1 MAQLK
6 SNFPSAPGKSGVD
19 AVLKTA
25 VTAGNTLISV
35 VSGLLASFLILF
47 SGYVLYDTFY
57 TQNAAF
63 TNSWELLKYKPEIIE
78 DGVSPLSGT
87 DTLLASKLAAINKDY
102 RAWLT
107 LYDTLIDYPVL
118 QGPNDLYY
126 ASHDVFGNTSL
137 TGSIYLAASNGP
149 DLSDNY
155 NLIYGHHMDNG
166 AMFGALDKYGE
177 ADYFQSYR
185 DGILITHN
193 RLLDLH
199 VFAAIDT
206 DAYEAKIYR
215 VGTRNLT
222 EILDYAETTARQI
235 DAADVA
241 ALREEIENG
250 GSPQIVALSTCRDAT
265 TSGRFV
271 VLATMTAR
279 ERVVVN
285 ADNVHAVYDA
295 QTHTY
300 EASVSIEDGT
310 KVEYSTDGGRT
321 WSEDPPTYRNAG
333 ETTIYVR
340 ATNSIYGTSTSVV
353 TVTVDPAPVTVRAD
367 DLSKVYSQS
376 DPTLT
381 ATVTGVLDDFR
392 IDYTVV
398 RQGVGDD
405 ETVGTYDDAI
415 VVTGEERQGNYIVT
429 YETGSFTIEKSSG
442 LTVTGTDTIGVY
454 DGQPHS
460 VPATVNVPGN
470 DTTVVYSTDGGVT
483 WTPDPPS
490 FTNAGE
496 YTVIVRASNPN
507 YYDSEDEITVTITRR
522 EAVVTASNL
531 SKIYGDEDPVL
542 TATVSGVIDGAEIEY
557 TISRPGAGSDENVG
571 GYAGAIIPSGKA
583 EQGNYTVRY
592 VAGDFTVTPAND
604 LTLSLDVFDGVYD
617 GQPHSVIGT
626 PNIPEGTTV
635 EYSTDG
641 GTTWTTTPPELKD
654 VGELPVIVRAT
665 NQNYETATASA
676 TLRIEP
682 AAVTVRA
689 NNVSKQFGAE
699 EPEYT
704 ATVTGVI
711 DGFEIQYT
719 ITRPSAGRYEDVGTY
734 SDAIVP
740 TGPARQGNYT
750 VTYEAADFTV
760 TPSTALNVLVEGYS
774 GVYDGEPH
782 GVTASASVTYGTTIE
797 YSTDGGAT
805 WTTTPPTLRDV
816 GELTVTVRATNPG
829 FVTATQTVT
838 ITLTRRTVTVT
849 ADPVSFTEGEE
860 EPEYTATVENLVE
873 GDSITY
879 TVVRANPD
887 DTAPGIY
894 ENAIVP
900 VGEEI
905 QGNFTVTYVAADLE
919 ILEAEQP
926 PVVVPPDTESP
937 VTNPPDTQPP
947 VTETPDTEPPVTEPP
962 VTGTPDTEPP
972 VTNPPVTQPPV
983 TQPPVTQPP
992 VTQPPVTQP
1001 PVTQPP
1007 VTQPPDTEPP
1017 VTNPP
1022 DTEPPETTGRIGEE
1036 IGDNDTPL
1044 TRFFDRFTPTG
1055 STYGRNAWALVNL
1068 ICVIVAIYV
1077 LLPLMHLKAK
1087 FGRAKMMRRVNDA
1100 KKNLRTAEKLAEKEQ
1115 RERDRIERLALE
1127 NRRKAGEDADPNAN
1141 PADPNAKPTDT
1152 PKTPDDK
1159 PDPNDPK
1166 AAKTVGLSD
1175 ALRAIVTDEEFSDAV
1190 DALYYQVK
1198 KFIRRFRI
1206 GLLIE
1211 VIDVILAVLTFIWTE
1226 NLRTP
1231 MVLIDRWTPLMILFF
1246 AICWFVDVRLARY
1259 RGEVLAEE
1267 EEEELEQQTQE
1278 LKEQIEQQKK
1288 ENREASRALKKAQR
1302 EADKAGGAD
1311 APKPPTDPTS
1321 GAT

>member
-6 SNFPSAPGKSGVD
+6 SNFPSAPGKTGVNS
-19 AVLKTA
+19 VLKTA

-35 VSGLLASFLILF
+35 VSGLLAAFLILF

-63 TNSWELLKYKPEIIE
+63 SNSWELLKYKPEIIE
-78 DGVSPLSGT
+78 DGASPLSGA
-87 DTLLASKLAAINKDY
+87 DTLAAINKDY

-137 TGSIYLAASNGP
+137 TGSIYLAASNSP

-166 AMFGALDKYGE
+166 AMFGALDKYAE
-177 ADYFQSYR
+177 ADYFSSYR
-185 DGILITHN
+185 EGIIVTYN
-193 RLLDLH
+193 RLFDLH
-199 VFAAIDT
+199 VFAAINT
-206 DAYEAKIYR
+206 DAYESKIYR
-215 VGTRNLT
+215 VGARNLT
-222 EILDYAETTARQI
+222 EILDYAETAAVQI

-241 ALREEIENG
+241 SLRTEIGNG
-250 GSPQIVALSTCRDAT
+250 GSPQIVALSTCHDAT

-285 ADNVHAVYDA
+285 ADNIHTVYDA

-300 EASVSIEDGT
+300 EASVTIEDGT
-310 KVEYSTDGGRT
+310 KIEYSTDGGRT
-321 WSEDPPTYRNAG
+321 WSESKPTYRDAG

-340 ATNSIYGTSTSVV
+340 ATNPIYGTSTVAA

-367 DLSKVYSQS
+367 NLSKAYSQG
-376 DPTLT
+376 DPALT

-392 IDYTVV
+392 IDYEVV
-398 RQGVGDD
+398 RQGVGTD
-405 ETVGTYDDAI
+405 ENVGVYPDVLVPSGDA
-415 VVTGEERQGNYIVT
+415 RQGNYAVT
-429 YETGSFTIEKSSG
+429 YEPGSFTIEKSTG
-442 LTVTGTDTIGVY
+442 LTVTGTDYTGVY

-460 VPATVNVPGN
+460 VPATPNVPGD
-470 DTTVVYSTDGGVT
+470 DTTVEYSTDGGVT

-490 FTNAGE
+490 FTDAGE
-496 YTVIVRASNPN
+496 YTVTVRATNPN
-507 YYDSEDEITVTITRR
+507 YYDSEDEITVTISRR

-531 SKIYGDEDPVL
+531 SKVYGADDPTL
-542 TATVSGVIDGAEIEY
+542 TATVSGVIDGAEIVY

-571 GYAGAIIPSGKA
+571 GYAGAIVPTGA
-583 EQGNYTVRY
+583 AVQGNYTVRY

-604 LTLSLDVFDGVYD
+604 LTLTLDVFDGVYD

-626 PNIPEGTTV
+626 PNIPDGTTV

-641 GTTWTTTPPELKD
+641 GATWTTTPPELTD
-654 VGELPVIVRAT
+654 VGELPVTVRAT
-665 NQNYETATASA
+665 NPNYEPVTGSA
-676 TLRIEP
+676 TLRVEP

-711 DGFEIQYT
+711 DDFEIQYT

-760 TPSTALNVLVEGYS
+760 TLSTALNVLVEGYS

-937 VTNPPDTQPP
+937 VTNPPDTEPP
-947 VTETPDTEPPVTEPP
+947 VTNPPDTEPPVTNPP
-962 VTGTPDTEPP
+962 VTDPPVTNPPVTNPP

-983 TQPPVTQPP
+983 TNPPVTN
-992 VTQPPVTQP
+992 
-1001 PVTQPP
+1001 
-1007 VTQPPDTEPP
+1007 PP

-1022 DTEPPETTGRIGEE
+1022 DTEPPVTTSRAGEE
-1036 IGDNDTPL
+1036 IGDNETPL
-1044 TRFFDRFTPTG
+1044 SRFFDRFTPTG
-1055 STYGRNAWALVNL
+1055 SSYGRNAWALVNL

-1100 KKNLRTAEKLAEKEQ
+1100 KKNLRTAEKLAEKEKLE
-1115 RERDRIERLALE
+1115 RERIERLALE
-1127 NRRKAGEDADPNAN
+1127 NRRKAGESIDPN
-1141 PADPNAKPTDT
+1141 ADPNAKPAEA
-1152 PKTPDDK
+1152 PKAPGDD
-1159 PDPNDPK
+1159 PT
-1166 AAKTVGLSD
+1166 AAKTAGLSD
-1175 ALRAIVTDEEFSDAV
+1175 ALRAIVTDDEFSDAV
-1190 DALYYQVK
+1190 DTLYYQVK
-1198 KFIRRFRI
+1198 KFLRRFRI
-1206 GLLIE
+1206 GMVIE

-1226 NLRTP
+1226 DLRTP

-1259 RGEVLAEE
+1259 RGKVLAEE
-1267 EEEELEQQTQE
+1267 EEEELEEKTRNLQQQI
-1278 LKEQIEQQKK
+1278 KEQRK
-1288 ENREASRALKKAQR
+1288 ENREADRAQKQAQR
-1302 EADKAGGAD
+1302 DAEKAGGANT
-1311 APKPPTDPTS
+1311 PKPPTDPTS
-1321 GAT
+1321 GA